1 MDLKCDH
8 CERRFTTNARL
19 YMHKQNSHRTPS
31 VLLVKHNK
39 HHTHSTPSGFKRKH
53 EESDDDDGGP
63 RRNKRKRIAD
73 DEHDSGLQIID
84 EVNDDSENDSGLV
97 VVDEVDGDSEDDEGL
112 EVVDEVDDAS
122 EDDEGLEVVDEID
135 DDDGD
140 DPGADKGSRP
150 KINVSPHKPNYKV
163 LYQNCIKK
171 YRRLMLTCEKKLNDL
186 NNKRKRELR
195 QKLAELHMKHNQN
208 MAALKRTYE
217 RRMDDLEQLKDI
229 TCDDKITAIEN
240 KHQSE
245 IDKLNAE
252 RATKIAD
259 LEADCEAKLKVLNI
273 HIKELED
280 DDHEEFSSLSKAI
293 FNCTTMEEIFE
304 IQRLIK
310 NHQIDVVVQKHLKT
324 LQNLFLSL
332 SYGIVPICDAQ
343 RKRITYSQR
352 DLVERIQNSSTTTAK
367 REIRAGRGEIINLFT
382 IINDSLKLVRNTFNR
397 YAGPGGTLSI

>member
-8 CERRFTTNARL
+8 CGRRFTTNTRL

-39 HHTHSTPSGFKRKH
+39 QHTHSTPSGFKRKH
-53 EESDDDDGGP
+53 EESDDGSH
-63 RRNKRKRIAD
+63 RNKRKHIAD

-97 VVDEVDGDSEDDEGL
+97 VVDEIDGDSEDDEGL
-112 EVVDEVDDAS
+112 EVVDEVDGDS
-122 EDDEGLEVVDEID
+122 EDDGGLEVVDEID
-135 DDDGD
+135 DDGD
-140 DPGADKGSRP
+140 DPGDKGSRP
-150 KINVSPHKPNYKV
+150 KINVSTHKPNYKV

-171 YRRLMLTCEKKLNDL
+171 YRRLKLNCEKQLNDL
-186 NNKRKRELR
+186 NNKRKRELKR
-195 QKLAELHMKHNQN
+195 KLAELHIKHSQD
-208 MAALKRTYE
+208 MASLKRTNE
-217 RRMDDLEQLKDI
+217 RRMQDLEQLKDI
-229 TCDDKITAIEN
+229 TCDDKIRAIEN
-240 KHQSE
+240 KHQSQ

-252 RATKIAD
+252 HATKVAD
-259 LEADCEAKLKVLNI
+259 LEADCEAKIKVLND
-273 HIKELED
+273 HIKELQED
-280 DDHEEFSSLSKAI
+280 DQEDFSSLSKAI

-343 RKRITYSQR
+343 RRRITDSQR

-367 REIRAGRGEIINLFT
+367 RQIRANRGEIINLFT

-397 YAGPGGTLSI
+397 YASPDGTLAI